1 MLIGPNR
8 QHYKAELHGFE
19 LCRDTLVGFSIVN
32 INSAVLQGP
41 WLVAS
46 EDAGELLTHRAD
58 YRLYAD

>member
-1 MLIGPNR
+1 M
-8 QHYKAELHGFE
+8 
-19 LCRDTLVGFSIVN
+19 GFSIVN

-46 EDAGELLTHRAD
+46 ADAGELLTHRAD